1 MFQLLLTI
9 FLSFQLINYNYS
21 DDKNH
26 QSLKSEITRY
36 ENFSL
41 PDVNGKV
48 HSLEDFKNS
57 KAIVIMFIA
66 TQCPVSNE
74 YNSRMVNLYNDYSG
88 KGIAFIGINS
98 NKQESVEEIK
108 EHSRKNEFK
117 FTVLKDR
124 NNVIADK
131 FEATVTPEIFVLNQN
146 YELLY
151 HGRIDNSHRIEE
163 VKSQDLRRA
172 LDEILAGKGVTVK
185 STKAVGCTIKR
196 VEK

>member
-9 FLSFQLINYNYS
+9 FLSFQLINCNYN
-21 DDKNH
+21 DNKNN
-26 QSLKSEITRY
+26 QSSKSEITRY

-41 PDVNGKV
+41 PNANGKIY
-48 HSLEDFKNS
+48 SLEDFNNS

-74 YNSRMVNLYNDYSG
+74 YNSRMVNLYNDYSD

-108 EHSRKNEFK
+108 EHNHKNEFK
-117 FTVLKDR
+117 FTVLKDWD
-124 NNVIADK
+124 NIIADK
-131 FEATVTPEIFVLNQN
+131 FEATVTPEVFVLNPN

-151 HGRIDNSHRIEE
+151 HGRIDNSRRIEE
-163 VKSQDLRRA
+163 VKSHDLRQA
-172 LDEILAGKGVTVK
+172 LDEILAGKEITVK
-185 STKAVGCTIKR
+185 TTKAFGCTIKR